1 MRTVPTCPSVRL
13 LPLLFVLIVT
23 ACSTPLPPPPAP
35 VRPVQVP
42 PPPAELMEP
51 PASGSWSE
59 SVQQLY
65 RKWQKLLTSATPV

>member
-1 MRTVPTCPSVRL
+1 MRTVPNSPGARL

-42 PPPAELMEP
+42 PPPAELMVP

-59 SVQQLY
+59 SVRQLY
-65 RKWQKLLTSATPV
+65 RKWQRLLMPASPA

>member
-1 MRTVPTCPSVRL
+1 MRTVLTWPSARL
-13 LPLLFVLIVT
+13 LPLLFVLTVT

-42 PPPAELMEP
+42 PPPEELMVAP
-51 PASGSWSE
+51 PPGSWSE

-65 RKWQKLLTSATPV
+65 RKWQKLLTSATPA

>member
-1 MRTVPTCPSVRL
+1 MRTDLTLRGAL
-13 LPLLFVLIVT
+13 LPLLLCVLTVT
-23 ACSTPLPPPPAP
+23 GCSTPLPPPQP

-59 SVQQLY
+59 SAQQLY
-65 RKWQKLLTSATPV
+65 RRWLKLLTPLTPV